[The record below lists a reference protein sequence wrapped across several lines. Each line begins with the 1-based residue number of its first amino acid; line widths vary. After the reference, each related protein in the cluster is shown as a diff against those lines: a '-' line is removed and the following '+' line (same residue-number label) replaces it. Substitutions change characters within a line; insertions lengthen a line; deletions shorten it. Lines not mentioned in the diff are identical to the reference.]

1 MPEPLLSVR
10 DLVVTFRTPAGVLTA
25 IDGVSF
31 DVFPGEVLC
40 IVGESGSGK
49 SVLNLAIM
57 GLLPPNAK
65 IESGQV
71 LYRGEDIAEATPKR
85 MRELRGSRIAMVFQD
100 PMTALNP
107 VRRVG
112 RQIGEMIRLHDKA
125 STAASRKERAID
137 LLREVGVPD
146 AEARYDAYPHQFS
159 GGMRQRATIAMAMAN
174 RPALL
179 IADEPTTALDVTIQA
194 QVMDVLSE
202 VRAEV
207 GSSMILVTH
216 DLGLVAEAADRV
228 AVMYSGRLVETGTVD
243 EIFHEASHP
252 YTIGLLR
259 SLLRTDSTT
268 DVAYAIP
275 GQPPTLATRP
285 SGCAFQPR
293 CAIGR
298 DRPECGAVVPP
309 LVRLA
314 DPVVGAPAAPT
325 STAGDDDGHFGA
337 PTVFGL
343 SDADHLAAC
352 LFADEAEALL
362 AEADARTT
370 ATAGSG
376 DPVLSP
382 SRSTP

>member
-1 MPEPLLSVR
+1 MATLEPTRLEPTHREPVLSVR
-10 DLVVTFRTPAGVLTA
+10 DLVVEFRTPEGRLKA
-25 IDGVSF
+25 IDGVTF

-57 GLLPPNAK
+57 GLLPPNAS
-65 IESGQV
+65 ITAGQV
-71 LYRGEDIAEATPKR
+71 FYRGEDIAHATPGR
-85 MRELRGSRIAMVFQD
+85 MRELRGSQVAMVFQD

-112 RQIGEMIRLHDKA
+112 SQIDEMIRLHDPA
-125 STAASRKERAID
+125 STKASRKERSIA

-146 AEARYDAYPHQFS
+146 AEDRYASYPHQFS

-207 GSSMILVTH
+207 GSSMVLVTH
-216 DLGLVAEAADRV
+216 DLGLVAESADRV

-243 EIFHEASHP
+243 ELFHETTHP
-252 YTIGLLR
+252 YTIGLLK
-259 SLLRTDSTT
+259 SLLRTDSTSET
-268 DVAYAIP
+268 AYAIP

-293 CAIGR
+293 CALGQ
-298 DRPECGAVVPP
+298 DRPACGAAVPA
-309 LVRLA
+309 LVSLA
-314 DPVVGAPAAPT
+314 DPTVIDRTPSDPSQGALT
-325 STAGDDDGHFGA
+325 SFGI
-337 PTVFGL
+337 
-343 SDADHLAAC
+343 ADSEHLAAC
-352 LFADEAEALL
+352 FFADEARGLL
-362 AEADARTT
+362 ADAAPAFIPT
-370 ATAGSG
+370 GSH
-376 DPVLSP
+376 S
-382 SRSTP
+382 

>member
-1 MPEPLLSVR
+1 MATPEPTRPEPILSVR
-10 DLVVTFRTPAGVLTA
+10 DLVVEFRTPEGRLTA
-25 IDGVSF
+25 IDGVTF

-57 GLLPPNAK
+57 GLLPPNAS
-65 IESGQV
+65 ITAGRV
-71 LYRGEDIAEATPKR
+71 LYRGEDIAHAAPSR
-85 MRELRGSRIAMVFQD
+85 MRELRGSQIAMVFQD

-112 RQIGEMIRLHDKA
+112 KQIGEMIRLHDPE
-125 STAASRKERAID
+125 STRASRKERSIA

-146 AEARYDAYPHQFS
+146 ADDRYANYPHQFS

-202 VRAEV
+202 VREEV

-228 AVMYSGRLVETGTVD
+228 AVMYSGRLVETGSVD
-243 EIFHEASHP
+243 TIFHDPKHP
-252 YTIGLLR
+252 YTIGLLK
-259 SLLRTDSTT
+259 SLLRTDMVTE
-268 DVAYAIP
+268 VAYAIP
-275 GQPPTLATRP
+275 GQPPSLAGRP
-285 SGCAFQPR
+285 AGCAFQPR

-309 LVRLA
+309 LVDL
-314 DPVVGAPAAPT
+314 PAPAFRPT
-325 STAGDDDGHFGA
+325 GAGLPAAAADSALLAADA
-337 PTVFGL
+337 AL
-343 SDADHLAAC
+343 SAADAAMLDEHRAAC
-352 LFADEAEALL
+352 LFTDEVAVLL
-362 AEADARTT
+362 DDPTGRATT
-370 ATAGSG
+370 IGS
-376 DPVLSP
+376 LS
-382 SRSTP
+382 